1 MTTAQ
6 AQTPGSQG
14 ALTGLKVI
22 DLSRV
27 LGGPFAGQIL
37 GDHGAD
43 VIKVEPP
50 AGDETRDWGP
60 PFRDETASYFLGL
73 NRNKRGIALD
83 LRRDEGR
90 DALLRLLDGA
100 DVLLEN
106 FKTGTME
113 KLGLGYDVLSQK
125 FPGLIHCRVT
135 GFGADGPMG
144 GMPGYDAILQAMGGI
159 MSVNGTPDS
168 GPTRVGLPVVDMVTG
183 LNAVLAI
190 TMALHHRHATG
201 QGQFVEAAL
210 FDSAISL
217 LHPHAANYALSGRV
231 PALTGNDHPNI
242 SPYSTFRT
250 ATRDVYFAVGNDRQF
265 SKLCSEIGAED
276 LPLDPRFSTNG
287 KRVENRV
294 ALTQALE
301 AALAETDGAALAD
314 RLIRAGVPAGPVL
327 NVEEALAHPHTHHRE
342 MRVEIDEYQGLG
354 APAKLSGTAAT
365 FRRKPPGFAEHTE
378 EVLREAGYDEEDI
391 RALRDLGVAP
401 TKPSA

>member
-6 AQTPGSQG
+6 EQTPGSQG

-50 AGDETRDWGP
+50 AGDETRAWGP

-113 KLGLGYDVLSQK
+113 KWGLGYDVLSQK

-217 LHPHAANYALSGRV
+217 LHPHAANYALSGR
-231 PALTGNDHPNI
+231 A
-242 SPYSTFRT
+242 
-250 ATRDVYFAVGNDRQF
+250 
-265 SKLCSEIGAED
+265 
-276 LPLDPRFSTNG
+276 
-287 KRVENRV
+287 
-294 ALTQALE
+294 QALE
-301 AALAETDGAALAD
+301 AALAETDGAELAD